1 MKTREEIQ
9 EFVMGKLAASGLRAL
24 GRGGFEQAK
33 QLPFT
38 FGVNVAGL
46 AGDQI
51 RQGLNLYGGRAR
63 MGSAF
68 SAAGTKDRRRQGKQ
82 NVDRAIVDPLIG
94 TQEKPGAVQ
103 LGIARGFDKYNE
115 LQLANVSDKIKKIK
129 AMEAE
134 PSKRSEKENEEL
146 TAERKRLEKKQDKF
160 GKRLGIGEST
170 QRSSLE
176 KMGYTYGETNPQKTF
191 GQRILAR
198 YGKARRL
205 NPEFSEV
212 PLTQK
217 DRDDIEK
224 RQKKEAETQ
233 AQRQGN
239 IESETMRAASGSG
252 DVADATA
259 ALSSEKKRKKD
270 KDTGKIVGARIRR
283 NLMSDPM
290 GLGM

>member
-9 EFVMGKLAASGLRAL
+9 ESVASKLAASGFRAL
-24 GRGGFEQAK
+24 KRGAGEQMK

-38 FGVNVAGL
+38 LGVNVAGL
-46 AGDQI
+46 VGDQI

-63 MGSAF
+63 MGGRF
-68 SAAGTKDRRRQGKQ
+68 TAAGTKERRIQGKQ

-103 LGIARGFDKYNE
+103 LGIARGLDKYNE

-160 GKRLGIGEST
+160 GRRLGIGEST
-170 QRSSLE
+170 QRSRLE
-176 KMGYTYGETNPQKTF
+176 KMGYTYDDRNPQKTA
-191 GQRILAR
+191 GQRFLAR

-205 NPEFSEV
+205 NPEFSDV
-212 PLTQK
+212 PLTDK
-217 DRDDIEK
+217 DREDIAK
-224 RQKKEAETQ
+224 RQKREAETQ
-233 AQRQGN
+233 AQR
-239 IESETMRAASGSG
+239 ETMGAATSSD
-252 DVADATA
+252 DVADA
-259 ALSSEKKRKKD
+259 LSAKRKKD
-270 KDTGKIVGARIRR
+270 KDTGKIVGARIRS
-283 NLMSDPM
+283 NLMRDPM

>member
-9 EFVMGKLAASGLRAL
+9 ESVIGKLAASGLRAL
-24 GRGGFEQAK
+24 KRGAGEQMI

-38 FGVNVAGL
+38 LGVNVAGL
-46 AGDQI
+46 MGDQV
-51 RQGLNLYGGRAR
+51 RQGLNLYGARAK
-63 MGSAF
+63 MGGAF
-68 SAAGTKDRRRQGKQ
+68 SAAGTRDRRRQGKQ

-103 LGIARGFDKYNE
+103 LGIARGLDKYNE

-134 PSKRSEKENEEL
+134 PSKRSAKENEEL

-160 GKRLGIGEST
+160 GRRLGIGESAD
-170 QRSSLE
+170 RPSLAQ
-176 KMGYTYGETNPQKTF
+176 MGYTYGGDKEFPNPRKTVGQKL
-191 GQRILAR
+191 LAR

-205 NPEFSEV
+205 NPEFSDV
-212 PLTQK
+212 PLTDK
-217 DRDDIEK
+217 DREDIAK
-224 RQKKEAETQ
+224 RQRSEAEIQ

-239 IESETMRAASGSG
+239 VESETMGAATSSD
-252 DVADATA
+252 DVADA
-259 ALSSEKKRKKD
+259 LSAKRKKD
-270 KDTGKIVGARIRR
+270 KDTGKIVGARIRS
-283 NLMSDPM
+283 NLMRDPM